1 MHVAHACASMDRCLG
16 GPTPGGPPHP
26 TWGHITSRPHPGVCT
41 VPGAKV
47 WSDHSPPGR
56 ETEARGGWAG
66 PSPLPTRG
74 PGWGGGRGSPG
85 CPALTSVPVGVVP
98 GCPSRPPP
106 RTPAPV
112 SSPSPPS
119 SVLSPLPRPV
129 PPPHPHPTTANP
141 PGEGTGAATACP
153 HPPPP
158 LPPPRRGGGGG
169 GTPGTGVPRPHH
181 GQGPGP
187 TAGGRPGGGRE
198 GVGTTAG
205 PVGGGSRPPPSLY
218 LLAALVVGEGGEAGA
233 RLHREQ
239 HFPEREGPGRAGS
252 QAGPRLTSRPG
263 ASLES
268 GLAPRT
274 PGPNAGDGPAPVGV
288 HRAGFPSPPPPPP
301 LHSASTPGCGAGG
314 FSRGRT
320 PHTVGRLVRRPPPPV
335 LPLAPPQGETPSPG
349 PGWTLPRCPS
359 QDVAGVCVCA

>member
-169 GTPGTGVPRPHH
+169 NTRDGGPAAPPRPRA
-181 GQGPGP
+181 GPD
-187 TAGGRPGGGRE
+187 GGRAARGRE
-198 GVGTTAG
+198 GGCGDDGGT
-205 PVGGGSRPPPSLY
+205 GGRGEPPPPQPLPSCRSCCRRRRGGRSAVAPR
-218 LLAALVVGEGGEAGA
+218 AAFSRARGAGA
-233 RLHREQ
+233 GRE
-239 HFPEREGPGRAGS
+239 PG
-252 QAGPRLTSRPG
+252 
-263 ASLES
+263 
-268 GLAPRT
+268 
-274 PGPNAGDGPAPVGV
+274 GPAPDV
-288 HRAGFPSPPPPPP
+288 
-301 LHSASTPGCGAGG
+301 TPGSQPGIWAG
-314 FSRGRT
+314 T
-320 PHTVGRLVRRPPPPV
+320 AH
-335 LPLAPPQGETPSPG
+335 
-349 PGWTLPRCPS
+349 
-359 QDVAGVCVCA
+359 AGS

>member
-1 MHVAHACASMDRCLG
+1 MGRTL
-16 GPTPGGPPHP
+16 TPPHP
-26 TWGHITSRPHPGVCT
+26 RPGLGGRPWLTRVSRSDLCPGGGGSRVSLPT
-41 VPGAKV
+41 PPEDPGARV
-47 WSDHSPPGR
+47 VAVPPQLRPLPAAQACAAPPPPPHHGQPPRGRHGGRHGVSPP
-56 ETEARGGWAG
+56 
-66 PSPLPTRG
+66 P
-74 PGWGGGRGSPG
+74 
-85 CPALTSVPVGVVP
+85 
-98 GCPSRPPP
+98 
-106 RTPAPV
+106 TPAP
-112 SSPSPPS
+112 PS
-119 SVLSPLPRPV
+119 
-129 PPPHPHPTTANP
+129 
-141 PGEGTGAATACP
+141 AAG
-153 HPPPP
+153 
-158 LPPPRRGGGGG
+158 RGGG

-288 HRAGFPSPPPPPP
+288 HRAGFPSPPPPP

-320 PHTVGRLVRRPPPPV
+320 PHTVGRLVRRPPPPPV